1 MGDGETHIY
10 HVPQHIKN
18 VIDDYTIHI
27 DTAKTGGAYIDNYHF
42 RDLHTVKYNSN
53 SWYLGFFQSPYL
65 KIIDISIDI
74 LESKNIQI
82 TYNGSRYN
90 NVGTPPKNWK
100 NKLQYYYGKSDTID
114 DDYVYHM

>member
-1 MGDGETHIY
+1 MSMKSSVKMKNIRNDTYFQSKEEFKQPFDTTNAYDTHAYKGLGDGETYIY

-53 SWYLGFFQSPYL
+53 SWYLGFFQSL
-65 KIIDISIDI
+65 F
-74 LESKNIQI
+74 KN
-82 TYNGSRYN
+82 Y
-90 NVGTPPKNWK
+90 
-100 NKLQYYYGKSDTID
+100 
-114 DDYVYHM
+114 